1 MKLVSYVKNDRRRA
15 GLVCEEM
22 VVDLERASQ
31 EESVR
36 RRTEKSLPPSVKGIL
51 EMGEEGLAVASFIE
65 SEFMGRAPEDFPREL
80 CLLLHE
86 AELAAPVPDPQKII
100 CIGLNYRDHC
110 EEQRKPLPE
119 KPIIFAK
126 FPTAL
131 IGHNQAIVKPALTD
145 KMDYEAELGVVIGK
159 KGKNIAEEEAISYVA
174 GYTIVND
181 VTARDIQVS
190 DGQWVRAKS
199 FDTFAP
205 SGPFLVTADEVQDPQ
220 SLDIRLTVNGE
231 QRQKSNT
238 RNMVF
243 SVAYLVSYLSR
254 VCTLLPG
261 DMISTGTPGG
271 VGVFRDPPVF
281 LRAGDVISIEIERL
295 GVLAN
300 QVKEEKTKR
309 EMTQ

>member
-1 MKLVSYVKNDRRRA
+1 MKLVSYVRNGQPKA
-15 GLVCEEM
+15 GLVCQDM
-22 VVDLERASQ
+22 VVDLEIASQ
-31 EESVR
+31 GRSFR
-36 RRTEKSLPPSVKGIL
+36 RKYEKPLPPSVKGLL
-51 EMGEEGLAVASFIE
+51 ELGENALSAASFIE
-65 SEFMGRAPEDFPREL
+65 FEFAGRPPEGFPHEF
-80 CLLLHE
+80 CLFLHD
-86 AELAAPVPDPQKII
+86 AELAAPVPNPQKII
-100 CIGLNYRDHC
+100 CIGMNYRDHC
-110 EEQRKPLPE
+110 EEQKKPLPE

-131 IGHNQAIVKPALTD
+131 IGHNQQIAKPVLTE

-159 KGKNIAEEEAISYVA
+159 RGKNIPEEEALSHVA

-220 SLDIRLTVNGE
+220 NLDIRLTVNGE
-231 QRQKSNT
+231 LRQSSNT

-281 LRAGDVISIEIERL
+281 LKTGDVVSIEIDGL
-295 GVLAN
+295 GILVN
-300 QVKEEKTKR
+300 SVKEEDAAT
-309 EMTQ
+309 

>member
-1 MKLVSYVKNDRRRA
+1 M
-15 GLVCEEM
+15 
-22 VVDLERASQ
+22 
-31 EESVR
+31 
-36 RRTEKSLPPSVKGIL
+36 
-51 EMGEEGLAVASFIE
+51 
-65 SEFMGRAPEDFPREL
+65 
-80 CLLLHE
+80 
-86 AELAAPVPDPQKII
+86 
-100 CIGLNYRDHC
+100 NYRDHC
-110 EEQRKPLPE
+110 EEQKKPLPG

-131 IGHNQAIVKPALTD
+131 IGHNQPIVKPALTE

-159 KGKNIAEEEAISYVA
+159 RGKNIPEGEALSHVA

-205 SGPFLVTADEVQDPQ
+205 SGPFLVTADEVQDRQ
-220 SLDIRLTVNGE
+220 NLNIRLTVNGE
-231 QRQKSNT
+231 VRQSSNT

-243 SVAYLVSYLSR
+243 SVAHLISYLSR

-261 DMISTGTPGG
+261 DLISTGTPGG

-281 LRAGDVISIEIERL
+281 LKEGDVISIEIERL
-295 GVLAN
+295 GVLTNPVRDEHTA
-300 QVKEEKTKR
+300 T
-309 EMTQ
+309 

>member
-1 MKLVSYVKNDRRRA
+1 MRLVSYVKNGQHRA
-15 GLVCEEM
+15 GLVCEDM
-22 VVDLERASQ
+22 IVDLTRASQ
-31 EESVR
+31 GESVR
-36 RRTEKSLPPSVKGIL
+36 RKHGRPLPPSVKRIL
-51 EMGEEGLAVASFIE
+51 ELGEEALAVVSLIE
-65 SEFMGRAPEDFPREL
+65 SEFAGHVPEDLPPDF
-80 CLLLHE
+80 CLPLHQ
-86 AELAAPVPDPQKII
+86 AKLVAPVPDPQKII
-100 CIGLNYRDHC
+100 CIGMNYRDHC
-110 EEQRKPLPE
+110 EEQKKPLPE

-131 IGHNQAIVKPALTD
+131 IGHNQPIVKPALTE

-159 KGKNIAEEEAISYVA
+159 RGKNIPEKQALSHVA

-205 SGPFLVTADEVQDPQ
+205 SGPFLVTADEAPDPQ
-220 SLDIRLTVNGE
+220 NMDIRLAVNGE
-231 QRQKSNT
+231 VRQSSNT

-243 SVAYLVSYLSR
+243 SVAYLISYISR

-261 DMISTGTPGG
+261 DLISTGTPGG

-281 LRAGDVISIEIERL
+281 LKEGDVISIEIERL
-295 GVLAN
+295 GVLTN
-300 QVKEEKTKR
+300 PVREEHTA
-309 EMTQ
+309 T

>member
-1 MKLVSYVKNDRRRA
+1 MKFVSYVKNGRQRA
-15 GLVCEEM
+15 GLVCESM
-22 VVDLERASQ
+22 VVDLESASQ
-31 EESVR
+31 AEAVR
-36 RRTEKSLPPSVKGIL
+36 RRHEKPLPPSVKGIL
-51 EMGEEGLAVASFIE
+51 EMGEEGLAVASFVE
-65 SEFMGRAPEDFPREL
+65 SEFAIRPPEEFPPDYGL
-80 CLLLHE
+80 PLHE
-86 AELAAPVPDPQKII
+86 AELAAPVPDPQKIM

-110 EEQRKPLPE
+110 EEQNKPLPE
-119 KPIIFAK
+119 KPILFAK

-131 IGHNQAIVKPALTD
+131 IGHNQAIVKPVLTQ

-159 KGKNIAEEEAISYVA
+159 KGKNIPEDEALSHVA

-181 VTARDIQVS
+181 VTARDIQAS

-205 SGPFLVTADEVQDPQ
+205 SGPFLVTTDEAPDPQ
-220 SLDIRLTVNGE
+220 NLDIRLTVNGE
-231 QRQKSNT
+231 LRQRSNT

-281 LRAGDVISIEIERL
+281 LKGGDVVSIEIDGL
-295 GVLAN
+295 GALGN
-300 QVKEEKTKR
+300 PVKE
-309 EMTQ
+309 Q

>member
-1 MKLVSYVKNDRRRA
+1 MRLVSYVKNDQHRA
-15 GLVCEEM
+15 GLVCEDM
-22 VVDLERASQ
+22 IVDLRRASQ
-31 EESVR
+31 GESVR
-36 RRTEKSLPPSVKGIL
+36 RKHGRPLPPSVKRIL
-51 EMGEEGLAVASFIE
+51 ELGDEALTTVSLIE
-65 SEFMGRAPEDFPREL
+65 SELTGRAPGDLRRDS
-80 CLLLHE
+80 CLPLHQ
-86 AELAAPVPDPQKII
+86 AKLVAPVPDPQKII
-100 CIGLNYRDHC
+100 CIGMNYRDHC
-110 EEQRKPLPE
+110 EEQKKPLPE

-131 IGHNQAIVKPALTD
+131 IGHNQPVVKPALTE

-159 KGKNIAEEEAISYVA
+159 RGRNIAEGEALSHVA

-220 SLDIRLTVNGE
+220 NLNIRLAVNGE
-231 QRQKSNT
+231 VRQSSNT

-243 SVAYLVSYLSR
+243 SVAYLISYLSR

-281 LRAGDVISIEIERL
+281 LKEGDVVSIEIEGL
-295 GVLAN
+295 GTLTNSVT
-300 QVKEEKTKR
+300 EEDTAP
-309 EMTQ
+309 

>member
-1 MKLVSYVKNDRRRA
+1 MRLVSYVKNDQHKA
-15 GLVCEEM
+15 GLVCEDM
-22 VVDLERASQ
+22 IVDLEKASRR
-31 EESVR
+31 ESVR
-36 RRTEKSLPPSVKGIL
+36 RKYDNPLPPSVKRIL
-51 EMGEEGLAVASFIE
+51 ELGEEALAAVSLIE
-65 SEFMGRAPEDFPREL
+65 SEFSSRPPEDFRPDC
-80 CLLLHE
+80 CLPLHE
-86 AELAAPVPDPQKII
+86 AKLVAPVPDPQKII
-100 CIGLNYRDHC
+100 CIGMNYRDHC
-110 EEQRKPLPE
+110 EEQKKPLPE
-119 KPIIFAK
+119 KPIVFAK

-131 IGHNQAIVKPALTD
+131 IGHNQPIVKPALTE

-159 KGKNIAEEEAISYVA
+159 RGKNIPEKQALSHVA

-205 SGPFLVTADEVQDPQ
+205 SGPFLVTADEAPDPQ
-220 SLDIRLTVNGE
+220 NMDIRLTVNGE
-231 QRQKSNT
+231 LRQSSNT

-243 SVAYLVSYLSR
+243 SVAYLISYLSR

-281 LRAGDVISIEIERL
+281 LKEGDVVSIEIEGL
-295 GVLAN
+295 GTLTNSVT
-300 QVKEEKTKR
+300 EEDTAP
-309 EMTQ
+309 

>member
-1 MKLVSYVKNDRRRA
+1 MRLVSYVKNDQHKA
-15 GLVCEEM
+15 GLVCEDM
-22 VVDLERASQ
+22 IVDLEKASQ
-31 EESVR
+31 RESVR
-36 RRTEKSLPPSVKGIL
+36 RKYGRPLPPSVKRIL
-51 EMGEEGLAVASFIE
+51 ELGEEALATVSLIE
-65 SEFMGRAPEDFPREL
+65 SELTSRAPEDLRPDF
-80 CLLLHE
+80 CLPLHE
-86 AELAAPVPDPQKII
+86 AKLVAPVPDPQKII
-100 CIGLNYRDHC
+100 CIGMNYRDHC
-110 EEQRKPLPE
+110 EEQKKPLPE

-131 IGHNQAIVKPALTD
+131 IGHNQPIVKPALTE

-159 KGKNIAEEEAISYVA
+159 RGRNIAEERALSHVA

-220 SLDIRLTVNGE
+220 NLNIRLTVNGE
-231 QRQKSNT
+231 VRQSSNT

-243 SVAYLVSYLSR
+243 SVAYLISYLSR

-261 DMISTGTPGG
+261 DLISTGTPGG
-271 VGVFRDPPVF
+271 VGVFREPPVF
-281 LRAGDVISIEIERL
+281 LKEGDIVSIEIEGL
-295 GVLAN
+295 GTLTNSVG
-300 QVKEEKTKR
+300 EEDTA
-309 EMTQ
+309 E

>member
-1 MKLVSYVKNDRRRA
+1 MRLVSYVKNDQHKA
-15 GLVCEEM
+15 GLVCEDM
-22 VVDLERASQ
+22 IVDLERASQ
-31 EESVR
+31 GESVGR
-36 RRTEKSLPPSVKGIL
+36 KSGKPLPPSVKRIL
-51 EMGEEGLAVASFIE
+51 ELGEEALATVSLIE
-65 SEFMGRAPEDFPREL
+65 SDFSGRPPENFPPDF
-80 CLLLHE
+80 CLPLHE
-86 AELAAPVPDPQKII
+86 AKLAAPLPDPQKII
-100 CIGLNYRDHC
+100 CIGMNYRDHC
-110 EEQRKPLPE
+110 EEQKKPLPE
-119 KPIIFAK
+119 KPIVFAK

-131 IGHNQAIVKPALTD
+131 IGHNQPIVKPALTE

-159 KGKNIAEEEAISYVA
+159 RGKNIPEKQALSHVA

-205 SGPFLVTADEVQDPQ
+205 SGPFLVTADEAPDPQ
-220 SLDIRLTVNGE
+220 NMDIRLTVNGE
-231 QRQKSNT
+231 LRQSSNT

-243 SVAYLVSYLSR
+243 SVAYLISYLSR

-281 LRAGDVISIEIERL
+281 LKEGDVVSIEIEGL
-295 GVLAN
+295 GTLTNSVT
-300 QVKEEKTKR
+300 EEDTA
-309 EMTQ
+309 T